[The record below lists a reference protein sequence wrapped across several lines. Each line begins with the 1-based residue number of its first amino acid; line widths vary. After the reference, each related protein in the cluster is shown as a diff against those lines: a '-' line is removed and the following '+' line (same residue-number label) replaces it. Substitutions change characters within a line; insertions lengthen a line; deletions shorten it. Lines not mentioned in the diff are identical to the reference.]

1 MMTPGAPGG
10 QQLQYVTSTPYL
22 GHNPQQFLP
31 SPAAAPFTPYQDY
44 QEPTRDYDDLNKS
57 DSEKV
62 LAKKMGSVNFRTDD
76 LDILYNARGK
86 EIDKLQKQ
94 LAEERAEHEQELRS
108 CRHQL
113 ALTRSENHN
122 HAGDLDQM
130 NKVVSDA
137 RRENKVL
144 TGEIHNMN
152 LEVKRLRDEN
162 EALIMEKESSGNII
176 QQLQIQLSQLQS
188 NDAVLKARTQHDSTV
203 RSLLE
208 RHKEEMTGVRAELD
222 RANTKLAL
230 MEQENSNMSH
240 KLGSALQE
248 KEAAV
253 RAKVD
258 AVTELSAKLTE
269 SLRSNSKE
277 EENRLRL
284 ELKREKEE
292 REREVAERRRLER
305 EVDTLRV
312 EIGAMEAL
320 SGGGGHD
327 ESAAQLGLSGAE
339 AEVSAN
345 LRVRTELHRSLVSNR
360 TKREEISRLEAT
372 LRSKDRELELVHSK
386 ESEHLRNIE
395 TLKSDLLSASIN
407 ASQNTYRVS
416 SKEEELREELKVLEG
431 QNMELKKHISDIVE
445 GNDADR
451 QEAIDEL
458 REEYE
463 LHVQEAVQE
472 TKSLMDQE
480 LKKLRIEIEVYDKTL
495 VELRDKLT
503 DSETQREKYS
513 NELRELRCKAYDDR
527 KEDDARIN
535 QEIEAK
541 LRIEMEKDFN
551 NKLEKSKEELRD
563 IWKVESKLQADE
575 AVATARLEWIKNIPD
590 IQKNG
595 GVRESIG
602 ELERMK
608 EIVNREKELKSNLE
622 NKLTEKESE
631 INYLLETQKS
641 LQRKAEESKREGMK
655 EVEETLG
662 KELKET
668 LRTQQ
673 EQWESIVKNTRE
685 EAEISRNQLVEHWES
700 QVDHLEQKIRENDKA
715 RFELKSKDRQ
725 NSVIMEQ
732 MKKTLNEKEIMIE
745 KIKRDRNV
753 GEDSSRKER
762 ELRLL
767 QDELQ
772 RRNSE
777 VQRQREEMTSLA
789 ARWQAEMEEIQATHK
804 QEKAELEEARSK
816 YRLLKSKVRKYHEHM
831 EAKEAHYKSEYSRLE
846 AEFRGTLEK
855 LQEKME
861 AAYRGKERMVSEELG
876 NMRQELSREMRD
888 IISHNHGD
896 LSEKP
901 VKLVN

>member
-1 MMTPGAPGG
+1 MTPGAPGG

-22 GHNPQQFLP
+22 GHNAEQFLP
-31 SPAAAPFTPYQDY
+31 SPATAPFSPYQDY

-62 LAKKMGSVNFRTDD
+62 LAKKIGGSVNFRTDD

-86 EIDKLQKQ
+86 EMDKLQKQ
-94 LAEERAEHEQELRS
+94 LAEEREEHEKELRS

-113 ALTRSENHN
+113 ALSRSENHN
-122 HAGDLDQM
+122 NAGDLDQM
-130 NKVVSDA
+130 NKVVNDA

-152 LEVKRLRDEN
+152 FEVNRLRDEN
-162 EALIMEKESSGNII
+162 EALLIEKESSGNII

-188 NDAVLKARTQHDSTV
+188 SDAVLKARTQHDATV

-208 RHKEEMTGVRAELD
+208 RHKEEMTGLRAELD
-222 RANTKLAL
+222 RANTRLA
-230 MEQENSNMSH
+230 MVEQENSNMSH

-253 RAKVD
+253 RAKVE
-258 AVTELSAKLTE
+258 AVTELSTKLTE
-269 SLRSNSKE
+269 SLRSNNRE
-277 EENRLRL
+277 EESRLRL
-284 ELKREKEE
+284 ELRREKEE
-292 REREVAERRRLER
+292 REREVTERRRLER

-320 SGGGGHD
+320 SVGND
-327 ESAAQLGLSGAE
+327 DSMAQLGLSGAE
-339 AEVSAN
+339 AEVSTN

-360 TKREEISRLEAT
+360 TKRETISRLEAS
-372 LRSKDRELELVHSK
+372 LRSKDRELEVVQGK

-395 TLKSDLLSASIN
+395 SLKSDLQSASIN
-407 ASQNTYRVS
+407 ASQNSYRVS
-416 SKEEELREELKVLEG
+416 SKEEELREELRILEG
-431 QNMELKKHISDIVE
+431 QNMELKKHMGDIVE

-480 LKKLRIEIEVYDKTL
+480 LKKLKIELEVYDKTL

-503 DSETQREKYS
+503 ESEIQGEKYS
-513 NELRELRCKAYDDR
+513 NELSELRCKAYGDRRDDER
-527 KEDDARIN
+527 LNNELETKI
-535 QEIEAK
+535 
-541 LRIEMEKDFN
+541 RIEVEQDYN
-551 NKLEKSKEELRD
+551 IKLEKSKEELRD

-575 AVATARLEWIKNIPD
+575 AVATARLDWIKNLPD

-602 ELERMK
+602 ELERVK
-608 EIVNREKELKSNLE
+608 ELVSREKEFKTKLE
-622 NKLTEKESE
+622 TKLAEKESE
-631 INYLLETQKS
+631 IAHLLETQKS

-655 EVEETLG
+655 EVEDTLG

-685 EAEISRNQLVEHWES
+685 EAELSRNQLVHHWES
-700 QVDHLEQKIRENDKA
+700 QADHLEQKLRENDKA

-725 NSVIMEQ
+725 NCLILEQ
-732 MKKTLNEKEIMIE
+732 MKNSLNEKEVMIE

-767 QDELQ
+767 QEELQ

-777 VQRQREEMTSLA
+777 VQRQRDEMTSLA
-789 ARWQAEMEEIQATHK
+789 ARWHTEMEDIQATHK
-804 QEKAELEEARSK
+804 QEKAELEESRTK
-816 YRLLKSKVRKYHEHM
+816 YRLLKSKVRKYHEHT

-855 LQEKME
+855 LQERME

-876 NMRQELSREMRD
+876 NMRKELSREMRD
-888 IISHNHGD
+888 IISHNQGD
-896 LSEKP
+896 LNEKP